1 MLVGPSA
8 SYHWLEGT
16 HCLLLRPPSNLCLNL
31 FIGGQI
37 PPRYYP
43 LFMAYLGVL
52 NLNDRPAQ
60 PSSVSGLRWAKTI

>member
-31 FIGGQI
+31 FIAWWADS
-37 PPRYYP
+37 PK
-43 LFMAYLGVL
+43 VL
-52 NLNDRPAQ
+52 SLVYGISWGTQ
-60 PSSVSGLRWAKTI
+60 FE